1 MGNLC
6 WPSKMGHVFLCEF
19 LKLIFFRQMAAH
31 GYVWEIKILHSSQ
44 IFCWSHENAG
54 KCVTRLSSLRKVFP
68 ASLPAT
74 SALISRWGWNSNH
87 ADALAQKKI
96 SQIFG
101 RFGPHLCKLRAFLCP
116 AGPYFAVFADFPGN
130 RSKSDH
136 SGPNF
141 WLPHKKCKIL
151 EYGTWL

>member
-6 WPSKMGHVFLCEF
+6 WPSKIGHVFLCEF

-31 GYVWEIKILHSSQ
+31 GYVWGVKILHSSQ
-44 IFCWSHENAG
+44 IFSWSHENAG
-54 KCVTRLSSLRKVFP
+54 KCVTRLSSLRKVFS
-68 ASLPAT
+68 ALLPAT
-74 SALISRWGWNSNH
+74 SALIDGGGWNFNH
-87 ADALAQKKI
+87 ADASAQKNF
-96 SQIFG
+96 SQIFR
-101 RFGPHLCKLRAFLCP
+101 RFGPYLRDLRAFLCP

-151 EYGTWL
+151 VYRTWL